1 MAVLGYVNFLNGTP
15 ILNNNIGGNT
25 SVSPL
30 QPISSGPTIP
40 VTNNPNSP
48 TSGRGYV
55 SGQSRDR
62 NSSNN
67 SGYISFQEYS
77 KIPLTPLLGTES
89 NLRKEAFN
97 KKQFYD
103 TIDTSFNELG
113 VTTKDV
119 STFDP
124 SLATVGDFFTIY
136 QTLFY
141 QIPKEG
147 DVNSHEFLI
156 LESTK
161 YTQFVAQQEEIDA
174 LLAEIDD
181 LREQNIALIAD
192 MSNQIKNL
200 ESAFLNA
207 EANAEINSNLQG

>member
-1 MAVLGYVNFLNGTP
+1 MAKSTYKFNYQGLSGP
-15 ILNNNIGGNT
+15 SI
-25 SVSPL
+25 
-30 QPISSGPTIP
+30 PISPD
-40 VTNNPNSP
+40 PNSP
-48 TSGRGYV
+48 PFV
-55 SGQSRDR
+55 SSIKGQSRDVKGQ
-62 NSSNN
+62 SNN
-67 SGYISFQEYS
+67 YNNPSNSIS
-77 KIPLTPLLGTES
+77 TPLLGEES
-89 NLRKEAFN
+89 NLRREAFN
-97 KKQFYD
+97 RRQFD
-103 TIDTSFNELG
+103 NTIDTSFNELG
-113 VTTKDV
+113 VVTKDV

-147 DVNSHEFLI
+147 DVNSHNFLI
-156 LESTK
+156 RESTK

-200 ESAFLNA
+200 ESAFINA
-207 EANAEINSNLQG
+207 EANAALNTSLL

>member
-1 MAVLGYVNFLNGTP
+1 MAILGYVNFLNGTP
-15 ILNNNIGGNT
+15 ILNNNFGENT

-48 TSGRGYV
+48 TPGRV

-62 NSSNN
+62 NTSNN

-97 KKQFYD
+97 KKQFND
-103 TIDTSFNELG
+103 TIDIRFKELG
-113 VTTKDV
+113 VTTEDV

-156 LESTK
+156 RESTK

-200 ESAFLNA
+200 ESAFINA
-207 EANAEINSNLQG
+207 EANAEINSNLG